1 MFILDTARKFAKNTG
16 MLFTSQILSYILSFF
31 YVYYVVRYLGAE
43 NFGILSFALSFAT
56 IFGIVSDLGLSI
68 FITREISRDTSSV
81 SKYLDNAIAIKLLL
95 TVLTLLLIFLTI
107 NLFNYPPQTKLIV
120 YIIGLSIII
129 NYYSQIIFAVFQAY
143 EKMEYQSLGI
153 ILTNLILLVGS
164 LVAVEYNYSLIVF
177 ALIYLLTNII
187 VLIYALTICVFKFTV
202 PKIRRNYKFWKE
214 MLREAVPFGLT
225 TMSGTLYTY
234 VDSILLSLIQGNEV
248 VGWYSAAYRIM
259 LLTLFIPISIN
270 YAIFPIMSKLYS
282 DSSKETLQMIYETYF
297 KLMLIVGIPL
307 GAGTTVLANKIVL
320 LILGQGYAQSVIA
333 LQILIWTMV
342 FTFAA
347 ASFVQV
353 LQAVNKQSAIT
364 KISIICLI
372 INIILNLIVIP
383 KYSYIGASYVT
394 LITEIILVSYIFFI
408 SSKLGYGIDLK
419 TTIQNLLKVSL
430 ASVVMIIFFI
440 YFYQLNLILLVG
452 AGLIIYLVVLYLIKG
467 INNSDLKIFKMI
479 LQRN

>member
-1 MFILDTARKFAKNTG
+1 MDTARRFAKNTG
-16 MLFTSQILSYILSFF
+16 VLFTSQILSYILSFF
-31 YVYYVVRYLGAE
+31 YVFYVVRYLGAE
-43 NFGILSFALSFAT
+43 NFGILSFAISFAT

-81 SKYLDNAIAIKLLL
+81 NKYLDNAIAIKLLL
-95 TVLTLLLIFLTI
+95 TVLTLVLIFLTI
-107 NLFNYPPQTKLIV
+107 NLFNYPAQTKLIV

-129 NYYSQIIFAVFQAY
+129 NYYSQILFAVFQAY
-143 EKMEYQSLGI
+143 EKMEYQSLGT

-164 LVAVEYNYSLIVF
+164 LIAVEYNYSLTIF
-177 ALIYLLTNII
+177 ALIYLISNII
-187 VLIYALTICVFKFTV
+187 VLLYALIICILKFTV
-202 PKIRRNYKFWKE
+202 PKIKRNYNFWKE
-214 MLREAVPFGLT
+214 ILREAIPFGLT

-259 LLTLFIPISIN
+259 LLALFIPISIN

-282 DSSKETLQMIYETYF
+282 DSSKETLRIIYEKYF
-297 KLMLIVGIPL
+297 KFMLIVGIPL

-320 LILGQGYAQSVIA
+320 IILGQGYEQSVIA

-353 LQAVNKQSAIT
+353 LQAVNKQTAIT

-408 SSKLGYGIDLK
+408 SSKLGYGINLK
-419 TTIQNLLKVSL
+419 STIKNLLKVSF

-452 AGLIIYLVVLYLIKG
+452 AGLIIYLIVLYLIRG

-479 LQRN
+479 LKRN